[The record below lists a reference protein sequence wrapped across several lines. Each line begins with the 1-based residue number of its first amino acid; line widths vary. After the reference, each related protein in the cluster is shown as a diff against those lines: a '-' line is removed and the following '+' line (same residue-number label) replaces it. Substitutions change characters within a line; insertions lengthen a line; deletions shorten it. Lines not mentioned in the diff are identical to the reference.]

1 VGFFYEAAM
10 HLTEHQQKIWNTGRK
25 LVEKTIA
32 DRCTT
37 LASALSFSSMLSIV
51 PFLAILFAIL
61 KALNI
66 HMTLAP
72 MLLSNV
78 AGGSQEVVARIL
90 RYINNTQVGSL
101 GVAGLITLFLSVMAT
116 LDNVEE
122 AFNQICGIG
131 RGKAVHHKLRDYL
144 IVIFGIPIL
153 IALAVSLT
161 TSLLHQGVSQWFL
174 GLPGIGKILLLRLV
188 PFLSIWIAL
197 ACLYFFIPNVRIRL
211 RHALTGG
218 LIAGTAW
225 QAAQW
230 AFIHF
235 QLGVSRY
242 NAIYGTLALLP
253 VFMIWIY
260 TSWIIVLA
268 GMEIVWHI
276 QQKNSAAIRPTTG
289 TNNNV
294 TTQMPTQ
301 QGLTQD

>member
-1 VGFFYEAAM
+1 MY
-10 HLTEHQQKIWNTGRK
+10 LTERQQKNWQIFRS
-25 LVEKTIA
+25 LIEKFMA

-51 PFLAILFAIL
+51 PFLAILLAIL
-61 KALNI
+61 KALDV
-66 HMTLAP
+66 HTTLAP

-78 AGGSQEVVARIL
+78 AVGSQEVLARIL
-90 RYINNTQVGSL
+90 RYISNTHVGSL
-101 GVAGLITLFLSVMAT
+101 GAVGLVTLFLSVMAT
-116 LDNVEE
+116 LDTIEE

-161 TSLLHQGVSQWFL
+161 TSLQHQGVVQWFL
-174 GLPGIGKILLLRLV
+174 GLPGIGKLLLLRLV

-197 ACLYFFIPNVRIRL
+197 VCLYFFIPNVRVRL
-211 RHALTGG
+211 RHALAGG
-218 LIAGTAW
+218 LIAGIAW
-225 QAAQW
+225 QVVQW
-230 AFIHF
+230 TFIHF

-268 GMEIVWHI
+268 GMEIVWYI
-276 QQKNSAAIRPTTG
+276 QQKNSSDNPAKNRPY
-289 TNNNV
+289 
-294 TTQMPTQ
+294 QRLHSRMPTQ
-301 QGLTQD
+301 QGLAQD

>member
-1 VGFFYEAAM
+1 MY
-10 HLTEHQQKIWNTGRK
+10 LTKRQQKIWNTGRK
-25 LVEKTIA
+25 LAEKFLA

-61 KALNI
+61 KALDV
-66 HMTLAP
+66 HTTLAP
-72 MLLSNV
+72 TLLSNV
-78 AGGSQEVVARIL
+78 AGGSQEVVASIL
-90 RYINNTQVGSL
+90 RYIDNTHVGSL
-101 GVAGLITLFLSVMAT
+101 GAVGLITLFLSVMAT
-116 LDNVEE
+116 LDNIEE

-161 TSLLHQGVSQWFL
+161 TSLLHQEVAQWFL
-174 GLPGIGKILLLRLV
+174 GLPGIGKLLLLRLV

-197 ACLYFFIPNVRIRL
+197 VCLYFFIPNVRVRL

-218 LIAGTAW
+218 LIAATAW

-276 QQKNSAAIRPTTG
+276 QQKASATIRPAAG
-289 TNNNV
+289 TNGDI
-294 TTQMPTQ
+294 TPEMPAQ
-301 QGLTQD
+301 QGLSHD

>member
-1 VGFFYEAAM
+1 MYLSER
-10 HLTEHQQKIWNTGRK
+10 QQKSWNTFRS
-25 LVEKTIA
+25 LVEKFMA

-61 KALNI
+61 KALDV
-66 HMTLAP
+66 HTTLAP

-78 AGGSQEVVARIL
+78 AVGSQEVVARIL
-90 RYINNTQVGSL
+90 RYINNTRVGSL
-101 GVAGLITLFLSVMAT
+101 GAVGLVTLFLSVMAT
-116 LDNVEE
+116 LDNIEE

-131 RGKAVHHKLRDYL
+131 QGKSVHHKLRDYL

-161 TSLLHQGVSQWFL
+161 TSLQHQGMVQWFL
-174 GLPGIGKILLLRLV
+174 RLPGIGKLLLLRLV

-197 ACLYFFIPNVRIRL
+197 TCLYFFIPNVRVRF
-211 RHALTGG
+211 RHAV
-218 LIAGTAW
+218 AGALLAGASW

-230 AFIHF
+230 TFIHF

-253 VFMIWIY
+253 VFMMWIY
-260 TSWIIVLA
+260 TCWIIVLA
-268 GMEIVWHI
+268 GMEIVWHL
-276 QQKNSAAIRPTTG
+276 QLKTHPASRPTSGIDADTYR
-289 TNNNV
+289 
-294 TTQMPTQ
+294 
-301 QGLTQD
+301 